1 MPRLLPIKKA
11 TKDYLTHC
19 YQRGLT
25 EETIRSY
32 ESTIKRVE
40 RILLGEGRNTDPK
53 RFGPKELGT
62 LIRAYRGKPDTI
74 RKYKIFLK
82 FNENHI
88 AFPKTPTPTPRRTWL
103 TTEEAELLRA
113 SDMKPIERMIIH
125 LGLDL
130 GFRRIEMARAEVSHF
145 KGRNILVIGKGTFGG
160 KKRYLKLTNLT
171 KWILTDYLAE
181 KPAGKH
187 LLTHKK
193 GKYTPNGIT
202 WIIWRL
208 SKRLDIPFSSHTLR
222 RTFARSLSEQ
232 GARIETIRDILGH
245 SNLDE
250 TEKYIGS
257 NIDQMD
263 TALVEY
269 HAKCSQRTIQM
280 KLK

>member
-1 MPRLLPIKKA
+1 MPSSPFKKA
-11 TKDYLTHC
+11 MKEYLKHC

-25 EETIRSY
+25 NETIKSY

-40 RILLGEGRNTDPK
+40 KILTQEGLNTSPK
-53 RFGPKELGT
+53 RFGPEELGT

-82 FNENHI
+82 FNDNHI
-88 AFPKTPTPTPRRTWL
+88 SFPRIPAPNPRRTWL
-103 TTEEAELLRA
+103 TMEEAELLRA

-130 GFRRIEMARAEVSHF
+130 GFRRIEMARAEVNHF
-145 KGRNILVIGKGTFGG
+145 KGRSILVIGKGTFGG
-160 KKRYLKLTNLT
+160 KKRYLKLTSLT
-171 KWILTDYLAE
+171 KWILTDYLSE
-181 KPAGKH
+181 KHPGKH
-187 LLTHKK
+187 LLTHRK
-193 GKYTPNGIT
+193 GSYTPNGIT
-202 WIIWRL
+202 GIIWRL

-222 RTFARSLSEQ
+222 RTFARSLREQ

-257 NIDQMD
+257 NINQMD

-269 HAKCSQRTIQM
+269 HLKCSQRTIQM